1 MKIVTVIGARPQFVK
16 AAMVS
21 RAIQSFNARKEKS
34 LLTEVIVHTGQHYDD
49 AMSKIFFE
57 EMGIPV
63 PTYDLE
69 VGSGSHA
76 VQTGNILI
84 KLEQVL
90 LSECPDMVL
99 VYGDTNSTVA
109 TALAAPKLGIPLG
122 HVEAGLRSYNRGMPE
137 EINRI
142 LTDRVSTLLFCPTQT
157 SEDILRQEGMT
168 EGVYLTGDVMLDASL
183 YYVAIAET
191 RSNVLERFQLLPEQY
206 YLATIHRPA
215 NADVRENMECILRAF
230 SQLRWPVVFPV
241 HPRTKKMIDAILT
254 QGVIGYDP
262 SQLLLVDPIGYLDML
277 LLEKHARTIIT
288 DSGGVQKEAYFLR
301 VPCVTLRPETE
312 WVETIELGWNSL
324 CKIVE
329 EEIIEK
335 ISAARAG
342 EWVPVFGDGTASS
355 KIVDILL
362 HYHLSKLNRL

>member
-16 AAMVS
+16 AAMIS
-21 RAIQSFNARKEKS
+21 RAIQSLNAKSGKS
-34 LLTEVIVHTGQHYDD
+34 LLKEVMVHTGQHYDE

-57 EMGIPV
+57 EMGIPI
-63 PTYDLE
+63 PAYNLE

-90 LSECPDMVL
+90 LDECPDMVL

-109 TALAAPKLGIPLG
+109 AALAAPKLGIPLG
-122 HVEAGLRSYNRGMPE
+122 HVEAGLRSYNRNMPE

-142 LTDRVSTLLFCPTQT
+142 LTDRVSSLLFCPTQT
-157 SEDILRQEGMT
+157 SETILRQEGIT
-168 EGVYLTGDVMLDASL
+168 QGVYLTGDVMLDASL
-183 YYVAIAET
+183 YYAAIAET
-191 RSNVLERFQLLPEQY
+191 RSNVFSRFQLLPKQY

-230 SQLRWPVVFPV
+230 SRLRWPVIFPV
-241 HPRTKKMIDAILT
+241 HPRTKKMIDTILT
-254 QGVIGYDP
+254 TQGLIEHNP
-262 SQLLLVDPIGYLDML
+262 SQLLLVDPVGYLDML

-288 DSGGVQKEAYFLR
+288 DSGGVQKEAYFFR

-324 CKIVE
+324 SQIIE

-335 ISAARAG
+335 IYAARTG
-342 EWVPVFGDGTASS
+342 EWAPVFGDGTASS
-355 KIVDILL
+355 QIADILL
-362 HYHLSKLNRL
+362 HYHLSG